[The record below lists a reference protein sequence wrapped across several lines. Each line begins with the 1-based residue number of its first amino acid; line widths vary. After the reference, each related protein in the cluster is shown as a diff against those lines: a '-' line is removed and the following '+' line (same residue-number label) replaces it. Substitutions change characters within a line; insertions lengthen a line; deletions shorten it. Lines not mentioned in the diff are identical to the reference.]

1 MEGSKEVT
9 TVGTK
14 VVTVYKLA
22 PHIYAEFEKKV
33 SRNFVFSGGTP
44 TDAAY
49 QLGIQH
55 CLGMLRQGVV
65 EDV

>member
-1 MEGSKEVT
+1 MEDTKEVT
-9 TVGTK
+9 K
-14 VVTVYKLA
+14 VTTVYKLA
-22 PHIYAEFEKKV
+22 PHIYEAFEKKV

>member
-1 MEGSKEVT
+1 MEDTKEV
-9 TVGTK
+9 TK
-14 VVTVYKLA
+14 VVTVVQLA
-22 PHIYAEFEKKV
+22 PQVYAEFERKV
-33 SRNFVFSGGTP
+33 SRNFTFAGGTP

-65 EDV
+65 VDV